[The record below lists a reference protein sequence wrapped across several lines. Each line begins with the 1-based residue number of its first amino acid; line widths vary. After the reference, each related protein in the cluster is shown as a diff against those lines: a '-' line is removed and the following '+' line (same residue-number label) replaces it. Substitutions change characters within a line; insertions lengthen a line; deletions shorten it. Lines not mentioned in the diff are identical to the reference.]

1 MPTRQAACLM
11 LGGRYF
17 FHFGELY
24 EYEPENETDIHE
36 WELMNKKKLF
46 PINQHSINHLRS
58 VNLDTRARIYHF
70 ERVWFFR
77 HKLERI
83 GEKSL

>member
-1 MPTRQAACLM
+1 MGVDEQ
-11 LGGRYF
+11 
-17 FHFGELY
+17 
-24 EYEPENETDIHE
+24 
-36 WELMNKKKLF
+36 KKLF